1 MEKIILKNINKK
13 YNNTKVLDN
22 INLTIMENE
31 CIGIMGE
38 SGSGKS
44 TICKLICGLEK
55 PTSGDIIYE
64 NKNYNNL
71 KKDGWRKL
79 HKEIQLIFQN
89 AYSAVNPKL
98 KIKDI
103 LLEPLEIHYKK
114 IMTLDEKM
122 KIIIEYLEKVGL
134 DKEYLDKYPKEVS
147 GGQLQRICIA
157 RALILKPKVIIFD
170 ESVSGLDPI
179 IQKQILKLLGDL
191 KKKLNLTYIFISHNY
206 KACYYLCDKIF
217 EMKKGKLNKIY
228 KEV

>member
-1 MEKIILKNINKK
+1 MEKIILKNIDKV
-13 YNNTKVLDN
+13 YNNVKILNN
-22 INLTIMENE
+22 INLIIMENE

-55 PTSGDIIYE
+55 ATSGDIIYE
-64 NKNYNNL
+64 NKSYNNL
-71 KKDGWRKL
+71 KKNEWRKL
-79 HKEIQLIFQN
+79 HKEIQMIFQN

-98 KIKDI
+98 KIRDI

-114 IMTLDEKM
+114 SMTLDEKM
-122 KIIIEYLEKVGL
+122 ELIIEYLEKVGL
-134 DKEYLDKYPKEVS
+134 DKEYLDKYPREVS

-191 KKKLNLTYIFISHNY
+191 KKKLNLTYIFISHDY
-206 KACYYLCDKIF
+206 KVCYYLCDRIL
-217 EMKKGKLNKIY
+217 EMKKGKLDEIYEKI
-228 KEV
+228 